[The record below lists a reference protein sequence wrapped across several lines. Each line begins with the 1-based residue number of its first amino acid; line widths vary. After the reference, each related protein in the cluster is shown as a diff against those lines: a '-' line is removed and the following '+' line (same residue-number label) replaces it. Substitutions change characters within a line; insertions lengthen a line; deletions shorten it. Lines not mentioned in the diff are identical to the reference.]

1 MAHRE
6 FTLSATDGLSLY
18 AQEWTVENP
27 KAVLALVHGMGE
39 HSGRYAHVAAY
50 LNGIG
55 VSVAAIDHRGH
66 GHSGGKRG
74 HTPNHDQLLSDVGTL
89 LAHARSMAK
98 GSKVFLFG
106 HSMGGNVVLN
116 YALRRKDGADGVI
129 ASGPW
134 LRLAFEPPKFEVT
147 LAGIFRNLL
156 PGFTQGT
163 KLDTKAISRDA
174 AVVKAYENDPLVH
187 DRISVSFFLGT
198 YEAGLWAL
206 SHAADLKLP
215 LLIYHGTADRL
226 TSHQASAEFA
236 RAATT
241 DVTWRAFEGLYH
253 ECHNEPEKQQ
263 VFDLLGQWILKRA

>member
-6 FTLSATDGLSLY
+6 FSLTASDGLTLF
-18 AQEWTVENP
+18 AQEWTVDAP

-39 HSGRYAHVAAY
+39 HSARYAHLSEY
-50 LNGIG
+50 LNNVGI
-55 VSVAAIDHRGH
+55 SVVAIDHRGH
-66 GHSGGKRG
+66 GRSGGKRG
-74 HTPNHDQLLSDVGTL
+74 HTPSYDQLLNDVGTL
-89 LAHARSMAK
+89 LTYARTMAK
-98 GSKVFLFG
+98 GAKVFLFG

-116 YALRRKDGADGVI
+116 YALRRKDGADGII

-134 LRLAFEPPKFEVT
+134 LRLAFEPPKLEVT
-147 LAGIFRNLL
+147 LAGIFRNIW

-174 AVVKAYENDPLVH
+174 SVVKAYETDPLVH
-187 DRISVSFFLGT
+187 DRISVSFFLGA

-206 SHAADLKLP
+206 SHAADLKIP

-236 RAATT
+236 RAASG
-241 DVTWRAFEGLYH
+241 DVTWRPFDGLFH
-253 ECHNEPEKQQ
+253 ECHNEPEKQE
-263 VFDLLGQWILKRA
+263 VFALLAEWVLKRA